1 MADGD
6 ADGNGED
13 EGETRLKLEELDSGP
28 PAHLARVGVELL
40 EDESAAFGALHHLV
54 AVHVVKIVLAADVLL
69 LKARAEGVAVFGEQL
84 GDVKKVPRELQH
96 RGGRHDS
103 RQHREAG
110 VTCPTRRRLG
120 QPLQQGR
127 ARLRPVSR
135 REARRVSRRLALLAI
150 RVARL
155 AGR

>member
-6 ADGNGED
+6 DDGNGED

-84 GDVKKVPRELQH
+84 GDVKKVPRELRTKVIKTADAQLA
-96 RGGRHDS
+96 GGGAGTDGRTRS
-103 RQHREAG
+103 RTWG
-110 VTCPTRRRLG
+110 CGPYS
-120 QPLQQGR
+120 
-127 ARLRPVSR
+127 LRPVK
-135 REARRVSRRLALLAI
+135 LWP
-150 RVARL
+150 
-155 AGR
+155 